1 LTSACL
7 GFLVPLL
14 EAPNAGLV
22 QYPISSKAE
31 KFGSFVILTEVI
43 LFTDK
48 YTLVFFFYT
57 WRTET
62 AKRSTGRHS
71 SQLQAAAWNRCF
83 VWKSPLNF

>member
-57 WRTET
+57 
-62 AKRSTGRHS
+62 
-71 SQLQAAAWNRCF
+71 
-83 VWKSPLNF
+83 